1 MFNTDLNGFTKWKE
15 KEGRERREIYKMGK
29 KKGRRERE
37 MFNTDLNGFTKW
49 KKKEGKKRKG
59 NV

>member
-1 MFNTDLNGFTKWKE
+1 M
-15 KEGRERREIYKMGK
+15 RERRERG
-29 KKGRRERE
+29 

-49 KKKEGKKRKG
+49 KKKEGEKRNG

>member
-1 MFNTDLNGFTKWKE
+1 
-15 KEGRERREIYKMGK
+15 
-29 KKGRRERE
+29 

-59 NV
+59 NVNTDLNGFTKWKKK

>member
-1 MFNTDLNGFTKWKE
+1 MFNTDLNGLTKWK
-15 KEGRERREIYKMGK
+15 K
-29 KKGRRERE
+29 KRGRREMG

>member
-1 MFNTDLNGFTKWKE
+1 MEEKRGEELKGECLIQTCTDSQNG
-15 KEGRERREIYKMGK
+15 RK
-29 KKGRRERE
+29 KRGRRERG
-37 MFNTDLNGFTKW
+37 MFNTYLNGFTKW